1 MPLQGHVFNSA
12 DIDPDMRPPSFKE
25 LGDQAVAGVQQRA
38 ASAREAAHNL
48 VGDSLT
54 AIKENVVAPAFNAGL
69 IEPYNTAVGGVNAL
83 GGLVGYDQLLH
94 RQGPMTVAQ
103 ADFLSAGWLVQ
114 GVAGGLGALLPY
126 VVAGKAAGSAMRG
139 AGARLELEGGVAKL
153 AQSNRLASVV
163 GASAYDLVRDKKDG
177 ETHLGNGAAGAASFT
192 VFEAGNALAGH
203 LGLPGKLLA
212 RTATGFLGGGVQALT
227 SEAVSRGQLVGKE
240 DLAHAAISGMVM
252 AHALPASQR
261 AIAGA
266 ADHINL
272 RLGRGI
278 SIDRAVDGPFAEGK
292 TSPAFNQLVEAHP
305 WARVQLNAP
314 ESLAVGTRRVELQ
327 AGAAAAELGHE
338 LEHLSQSKQTHY
350 EAAFEKAQQ
359 LLAAGKTE
367 AAWQTYKET
376 RLSQELAARS
386 SEAQIRTQIAER
398 SEAKAHAGMKNM
410 TDIGQGKERAETP
423 GAQAKTDNE
432 TLTDIGQQKVG
443 REGRGHTYE
452 QHWARE
458 FALFQQSNGS
468 FRPTV
473 NFHGGH
479 DAQLLQSHATDH
491 EHLIRESEYQ
501 RQLATE
507 LVRALQNK
515 NHIAVFAG
523 GSVRDEIM
531 GKLPKDYDIATSA
544 SPDQVERLFQ
554 QMGHRV
560 IPVGK
565 AFGVINVVVDGREFE
580 IATLRTDGKYI
591 DGRRPESV
599 QFVGSLVED
608 AARRDLTINAMFKD
622 PISGQIYD
630 YFGGRSDIANGII
643 RAVGNPRER
652 FAEDNLRMMRIPRFA
667 ARYSGFSVDPDTMAA
682 IKSHSVSISGVSGE
696 RIREELRGILTA
708 AEPVRGM
715 QIMMNSGLMKEV
727 LPEVY
732 RLRGPKGR
740 QDPDHH
746 PEKTVWTHTK
756 LVLNNLRGGSFERM
770 MGGLLHDVGKPD
782 TQKFWPDGG
791 ISNHGHDARGA
802 EITQEIAGRLRLS
815 SQQQGQIVDLVRLHM
830 MMHEVQNL
838 RPAKL
843 TGLLERADVMD
854 LIELQHADAHG
865 TYAAR
870 PERSQKEF
878 LLAKLD
884 ELKQQGKLGAK
895 PIVDGRALLAMN
907 LKPGPNFRLILDAAR
922 DAQREGEFSDSPGA
936 ERWLRENVNTII
948 EQSER
953 EAHGK

>member
-1 MPLQGHVFNSA
+1 
-12 DIDPDMRPPSFKE
+12 
-25 LGDQAVAGVQQRA
+25 
-38 ASAREAAHNL
+38 
-48 VGDSLT
+48 
-54 AIKENVVAPAFNAGL
+54 
-69 IEPYNTAVGGVNAL
+69 
-83 GGLVGYDQLLH
+83 
-94 RQGPMTVAQ
+94 
-103 ADFLSAGWLVQ
+103 
-114 GVAGGLGALLPY
+114 
-126 VVAGKAAGSAMRG
+126 
-139 AGARLELEGGVAKL
+139 
-153 AQSNRLASVV
+153 
-163 GASAYDLVRDKKDG
+163 
-177 ETHLGNGAAGAASFT
+177 
-192 VFEAGNALAGH
+192 
-203 LGLPGKLLA
+203 
-212 RTATGFLGGGVQALT
+212 
-227 SEAVSRGQLVGKE
+227 
-240 DLAHAAISGMVM
+240 
-252 AHALPASQR
+252 
-261 AIAGA
+261 
-266 ADHINL
+266 
-272 RLGRGI
+272 
-278 SIDRAVDGPFAEGK
+278 
-292 TSPAFNQLVEAHP
+292 
-305 WARVQLNAP
+305 
-314 ESLAVGTRRVELQ
+314 
-327 AGAAAAELGHE
+327 
-338 LEHLSQSKQTHY
+338 
-350 EAAFEKAQQ
+350 
-359 LLAAGKTE
+359 
-367 AAWQTYKET
+367 
-376 RLSQELAARS
+376 
-386 SEAQIRTQIAER
+386 
-398 SEAKAHAGMKNM
+398 
-410 TDIGQGKERAETP
+410 
-423 GAQAKTDNE
+423 
-432 TLTDIGQQKVG
+432 
-443 REGRGHTYE
+443 
-452 QHWARE
+452 
-458 FALFQQSNGS
+458 LFQ
-468 FRPTV
+468 
-473 NFHGGH
+473 
-479 DAQLLQSHATDH
+479 SHSTAH
-491 EHLIRESEYQ
+491 EHLIAESEYQ

-630 YFGGRSDIANGII
+630 YFGGRNDIANGII

-815 SQQQGQIVDLVRLHM
+815 SQQQGQIIDLVRLHM

-843 TGLLERADVMD
+843 TGLLERADVLD

-895 PIVDGRALLAMN
+895 PIVDGRALLAIN
-907 LKPGPNFRLILDAAR
+907 LKPGPSFRLILDAAR
-922 DAQREGEFSDSPGA
+922 DAQREGEFSDGPGA

-953 EAHGK
+953 DAHGK